1 MLIPGIISG
10 VSSAMGLISGVKGI
24 FDSQS
29 AARKQRRL
37 LNEGKASEAAWY
49 KRNYYGDYMNTSMAR
64 AAIKR
69 VENTLRSRGKQN
81 RGYSVVNGATP
92 ELELARNRQNA
103 EVLEKVATGLAQ
115 QDSATK
121 SRIDAVHQQNLNA
134 LRNGQLNELK
144 IDEEAGA
151 QAASQGFSLLNNALM
166 GVNWGNENKK

>member
-10 VSSAMGLISGVKGI
+10 ISGAMGLISGVKGI

-37 LNEGKASEAAWY
+37 LNEGKAAEAAWY

-64 AAIKR
+64 AALKR
-69 VENTLRSRGKQN
+69 VKDTLLSRSKLN

-92 ELELARNRQNA
+92 ELELARNRQSA
-103 EVLEKVATGLAQ
+103 EVLENVATGLAQ

-121 SRIDAVHQQNLNA
+121 SRIDSIHQQNMNA
-134 LRNGQLNELK
+134 LRSSQLNELK
-144 IDEEAGA
+144 MDEQAGA

-166 GVNWGNENKK
+166 GVNWGSEK